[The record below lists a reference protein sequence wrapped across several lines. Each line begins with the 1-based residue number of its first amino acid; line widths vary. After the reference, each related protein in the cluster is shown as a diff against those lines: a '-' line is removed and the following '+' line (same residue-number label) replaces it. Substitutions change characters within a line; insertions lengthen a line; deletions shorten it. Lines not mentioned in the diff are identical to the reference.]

1 MYPTPEYPQ
10 KGIFCHEQVKALKSL
25 GVDVDVAVPVP
36 FYSKEPD
43 RREWDHEGVHIRYV
57 RFFKLPGARDFQRTG
72 KNLFPALDRV
82 FDLKKYDIYHADAAL
97 PTGQAAMIAGKKYGK
112 PYVVHGHG
120 LDVFLEE
127 SYSECRNVGK
137 IVAGSAAVYGS
148 AAAVCGV
155 SRKVL
160 ERISEKVE
168 LSDRG
173 HVIYNGVDTEKF
185 CPVPH
190 ALDGTL
196 HLISVGNLIPLK
208 CHDMTLRALKALLD
222 KGYPADLKIV
232 GGGALENELK
242 ALAAELGIEDS
253 VEFTGYVPYDEVR
266 RMMQSSDVFV
276 LPSRFEA
283 LGCVYL
289 EAMACGLPAIGCY
302 ENGIDEVI
310 TDGVNGM
317 LIENRNTEQLI
328 EKLELLTDRSR
339 RGPMGAEARKTVTE
353 RFTWK
358 ITASELTAV
367 YEELAQ

>member
-43 RREWDHEGVHIRYV
+43 RREWDYEGVHIRYV

-72 KNLFPALDRV
+72 KNLFPALDRA

-127 SYSECRNVGK
+127 SYSGCRNVGK

-155 SRKVL
+155 SRKVI
-160 ERISEKVE
+160 ERICEKVE

-173 HVIYNGVDTEKF
+173 HVIYNGVDTEMF
-185 CPVPH
+185 RPASHEP
-190 ALDGTL
+190 DGTL

-253 VEFTGYVPYDEVR
+253 VEFTGYVPYDDVR

-339 RGPMGAEARKTVTE
+339 RGPMGAEARKLMLKYSWENSAKKLVSIYTKLI
-353 RFTWK
+353 R
-358 ITASELTAV
+358 
-367 YEELAQ
+367 